1 MNPYINLIGC
11 EKGDLLVLKDGSLAK
26 YVSYEE
32 DAYFPHTIK
41 FYKDNVGRGSRCNDG
56 SVFKNNKMD
65 EDLDVVLVFPKEM
78 NTREFRCKLSSNRNE
93 RSR

>member
-32 DAYFPHTIK
+32 DAYFTHISKQWSETLKQGLQELPAPT
-41 FYKDNVGRGSRCNDG
+41 
-56 SVFKNNKMD
+56 
-65 EDLDVVLVFPKEM
+65 EDYFD
-78 NTREFRCKLSSNRNE
+78 
-93 RSR
+93 